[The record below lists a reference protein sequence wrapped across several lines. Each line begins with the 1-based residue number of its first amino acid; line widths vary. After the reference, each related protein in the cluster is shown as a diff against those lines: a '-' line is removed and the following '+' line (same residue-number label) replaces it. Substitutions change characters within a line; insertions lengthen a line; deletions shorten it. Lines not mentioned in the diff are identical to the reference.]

1 MRCAQLGLIFCS
13 LVVDHLVVSHR
24 LPEDSL
30 EAVGTSLIQRSLSLH
45 RAHPWIGKNGDV
57 LRQGAT
63 RAVAPTHLRRGA
75 AWNWTAPLHGL
86 VRASPVIDEEGSI
99 YLSSING
106 AIYKFDQHGKELW
119 KTFTGRGLPGNPVL
133 YEKSLFAVQDDC
145 TFLALDPSNG
155 KERWRAKGGEA
166 FGSDTPSI
174 VADKGRVFT
183 ACCDEAERTPVGG
196 ATFVVAMDA
205 SNGQKLWTMRPA
217 NRVYNFLASVVD
229 DSLLFADLNGGVYR
243 LAASDGKV
251 LWSHPAPEYAAFG
264 TGGLTTAANGIAYVT
279 SNKKEPSV
287 GASRGVLS
295 AYFITDGKL
304 LWQKALPL
312 SANSGAAIGQK
323 SPNTYF
329 VTVALGPNPA
339 MPLSFPPNGFMDIEP
354 QSPSTKDGLKPGK
367 AMTFDAGSGELLWS
381 FDFPDWHGV
390 AAGDTVDHV
399 CLPDSFANP
408 SIGGDGSVYIAGES
422 GVIYRLRDSNGDGK
436 IDNDE
441 VDSFDTKNAF
451 QGAPA
456 LSDGILAAAPC
467 NGLFV
472 FLE

>member
-1 MRCAQLGLIFCS
+1 MRCAELGLIFCS
-13 LVVDHLVVSHR
+13 FVVDVVSHR
-24 LPEDSL
+24 LAEDTL
-30 EAVGTSLIQRSLSLH
+30 EVVGTSLIQRSLSLQK
-45 RAHPWIGKNGDV
+45 AHPWIGKNGDV
-57 LRQGAT
+57 LRQGST
-63 RAVAPTHLRRGA
+63 VAVAATHLRKGA
-75 AWNWTAPLHGL
+75 AWNWTAPLQGL
-86 VRASPVIDEEGSI
+86 VRASPVIDAEGSI

-106 AIYKFDQHGKELW
+106 VIYKFNQHGKELW
-119 KTFTGRGLPGNPVL
+119 QTNTGRGLPGNPVL
-133 YEKSLFAVQDDC
+133 YENSLFAVQDDC

-155 KERWRAKGGEA
+155 KERWRAKGGDV
-166 FGSDTPSI
+166 FGPDTPSI
-174 VADKGRVFT
+174 IAEGARVFT
-183 ACCDEAERTPVGG
+183 ACCDASEESNIGG
-196 ATFVVAMDA
+196 ATYVVAMDA
-205 SNGQKLWTMRPA
+205 SNGQKLWTMRPE
-217 NRVYNFLASVVD
+217 NKVYNFLASVVD
-229 DSLLFADLNGGVYR
+229 DSLLFADLAGGVYR
-243 LAASDGKV
+243 LATSDGKV
-251 LWSHPAPEYAAFG
+251 IWSHSAPEHASLG
-264 TGGLTTAANGIAYVT
+264 TGGLTTAPNGIAYVT
-279 SNKKEPSV
+279 TNTKDPSI

-304 LWQKALPL
+304 LWQKSLPL

-339 MPLSFPPNGFMDIEP
+339 LPLPFPPKAFLDIEP
-354 QSPSTKDGLKPGK
+354 LSPSTKDGLKPGK
-367 AMTFDAGSGELLWS
+367 AMTFDAGSGEVLWS

-390 AAGDTVDHV
+390 AAGDSVDHL

-422 GVIYRLRDSNGDGK
+422 GVIYRLKDSNGDGK
-436 IDNDE
+436 IDPDE

-456 LSDGILAAAPC
+456 LSDGIVAAAPC